1 MSTTP
6 SPFHPEPDRDT
17 ATSGVP
23 VRVPTPDPGGAAGFG
38 SGPATVRLYDDLGM
52 PWQPVS
58 QRLATARLLVLGL
71 VLTPA
76 LVVLVAL
83 AAFVWV
89 WFWLGAALLVALGVW
104 AWWLIGRQVSA
115 ISWVEGAE
123 ELVVRRGRL
132 FRSVVS
138 VPYGRLQYVDVQSG
152 PLERRFDM
160 ATVELHT
167 ASPESG
173 GRIPGLP
180 TAEAERLRE
189 RLAARGESQR
199 AGL

>member
-1 MSTTP
+1 MPSTSSVASAQTD
-6 SPFHPEPDRDT
+6 PDR
-17 ATSGVP
+17 
-23 VRVPTPDPGGAAGFG
+23 G
-38 SGPATVRLYDDLGM
+38 SAPRHASVRLYDDSGLS
-52 PWQPVS
+52 WQPVS
-58 QRLATARLLVLGL
+58 QRLATVRRVSLTVLLVPVLLVL
-71 VLTPA
+71 VP
-76 LVVLVAL
+76 L
-83 AAFVWV
+83 AVFAWS
-89 WFWLGAALLVALGVW
+89 WFWLGVALAVGLGLW
-104 AWWLIGRQVSA
+104 GWWLAGRQVSA
-115 ISWVEGAE
+115 ISWIEGTE

-132 FRSVVS
+132 FRTVVS

-152 PLERRFDM
+152 PLERRFDL

-173 GRIPGLP
+173 GQIPGLP

>member
-6 SPFHPEPDRDT
+6 QQFEPEPDRGTFASD
-17 ATSGVP
+17 
-23 VRVPTPDPGGAAGFG
+23 RAGHA
-38 SGPATVRLYDDLGM
+38 SVRLYDDSGM

-58 QRLATARLLVLGL
+58 QRLATARHLVL
-71 VLTPA
+71 A
-76 LVVLVAL
+76 LALAPFLVAL
-83 AAFVWV
+83 VALSVFVWS
-89 WFWLGAALLVALGVW
+89 WLWAGVVLLLVVG
-104 AWWLIGRQVSA
+104 AWGWWVVRRQVSA
-115 ISWVEGAE
+115 ISWAEGAE

-173 GRIPGLP
+173 GQIPGLP

>member
-1 MSTTP
+1 
-6 SPFHPEPDRDT
+6 
-17 ATSGVP
+17 
-23 VRVPTPDPGGAAGFG
+23 
-38 SGPATVRLYDDLGM
+38 M

-58 QRLATARLLVLGL
+58 QRLATARHLVLGIVL
-71 VLTPA
+71 VPV
-76 LVVLVAL
+76 LVVLVVL
-83 AAFVWV
+83 AVFVWSWTWV
-89 WFWLGAALLVALGVW
+89 PVAVVAVAGGW
-104 AWWLIGRQVSA
+104 AWWVVGRQVSA
-115 ISWVEGAE
+115 ISWAEGAE

-173 GRIPGLP
+173 GQIPGLP

>member
-6 SPFHPEPDRDT
+6 PPFHPEPDRDT

-23 VRVPTPDPGGAAGFG
+23 VRVPTPDAGGAAGFG
-38 SGPATVRLYDDLGM
+38 PGPATVRLYDDLGM

>member
-1 MSTTP
+1 MPPTT
-6 SPFHPEPDRDT
+6 SVAAAQTDPDR
-17 ATSGVP
+17 
-23 VRVPTPDPGGAAGFG
+23 G
-38 SGPATVRLYDDLGM
+38 SAPRHASVRLYDDAGLS
-52 PWQPVS
+52 WQPVS
-58 QRLATARLLVLGL
+58 QRLATVRRVSLTVLLVPVLLVLVPL
-71 VLTPA
+71 AVLA
-76 LVVLVAL
+76 
-83 AAFVWV
+83 WS
-89 WFWLGAALLVALGVW
+89 WFWLGATLAVGLGLW
-104 AWWLIGRQVSA
+104 GWWLAGRQVSA
-115 ISWVEGAE
+115 ISWIEGTE

-132 FRSVVS
+132 FRTVVS

-152 PLERRFDM
+152 PLERRFDL

-173 GRIPGLP
+173 GQIPGLP